1 MRWARKQGISCF
13 RVYDADLPDYALGV
27 DLYLGVGS
35 DAGRRVAVVEERRR
49 PASVDAHRAARRFS
63 DACALAAAVL
73 DVPADALV
81 AKPWRADVAGTKQTL
96 VVQEN
101 GLEFAPCLGDAFESG
116 LPLGMRGVRELVR
129 QHARGKRF
137 ANVFDASS
145 AATVYAAAG
154 GATSTVTVNAFA
166 HDAARV
172 RAALVANGLAG
183 KAHRFVRV
191 DPLAWTEHEASK
203 GHRDDLVLCA
213 PSAKLLAE
221 KGAEVVDAA
230 LALVDA
236 GGTMVLVCGGDAVD
250 LRRLRGIDVQDVSAA
265 TLPLDFARSAKDHRC
280 CLLKRA

>member
-1 MRWARKQGISCF
+1 
-13 RVYDADLPDYALGV
+13 
-27 DLYLGVGS
+27 
-35 DAGRRVAVVEERRR
+35 
-49 PASVDAHRAARRFS
+49 
-63 DACALAAAVL
+63 VL

-129 QHARGKRF
+129 QYARGKRF

-154 GATSTVTVNAFA
+154 GARSTITVNAFA
-166 HDAARV
+166 HDAERV

-183 KAHRFVRV
+183 KAHRFVREE
-191 DPLAWTEHEASK
+191 PLAWMEREAGQ
-203 GHRDDLVLCA
+203 GHRYDLVLCA

-221 KGAEVVDAA
+221 KGAEVVDVA

-236 GGTMVLVCGGDAVD
+236 GGTMVLVCSGDVIDLGGVK
-250 LRRLRGIDVQDVSAA
+250 GVDVQDVSTA
-265 TLPLDFARSAKDHRC
+265 TLPPDFARSAKDHRC
-280 CLLKRA
+280 YLLKRA